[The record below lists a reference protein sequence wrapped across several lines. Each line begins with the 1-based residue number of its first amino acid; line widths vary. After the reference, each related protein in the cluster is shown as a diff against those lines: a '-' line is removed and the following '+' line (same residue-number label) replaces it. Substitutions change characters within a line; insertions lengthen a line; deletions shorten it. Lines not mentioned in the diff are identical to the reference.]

1 MSTLDR
7 LHPCRPDRVK
17 CWTTSRHAGR
27 TGYTHADHTLKHA
40 DQTASRHQDW
50 ITSTPADQTTFRHA
64 GRTTLRHANV
74 TKEKCASGV
83 DTKLPHTKDM
93 QTGPPRDMQ
102 ADHLHTC
109 RPHIETCRP
118 DRLQTSWPNKITR
131 HKRYMIRSEDE
142 PGPLA
147 STSVFNFIKNVG
159 ARSPAPGGGSVS
171 ACVAAM
177 GAALGAMVAFMTYE
191 KRQFEQLDGK
201 MRQLIP
207 PLYATMNELIPFIDK
222 DTTAFNDYMAACK
235 LPKGTPEEQA
245 VRDQAMQEDLK
256 KAIQVP
262 LAVMQTANRVWGQLQ
277 ELHYHV

>member
-1 MSTLDR
+1 MCFWCRHKATSHKR
-7 LHPCRPDRVK
+7 LHHLETCRPDRL
-17 CWTTSRHAGR
+17 
-27 TGYTHADHTLKHA
+27 Y
-40 DQTASRHQDW
+40 
-50 ITSTPADQTTFRHA
+50 
-64 GRTTLRHANV
+64 
-74 TKEKCASGV
+74 
-83 DTKLPHTKDM
+83 
-93 QTGPPRDMQ
+93 
-102 ADHLHTC
+102 TC
-109 RPHIETCRP
+109 RPHIQTCRP
-118 DRLQTSWPNKITR
+118 DRLQTSRPDKPIR